1 MTMGFVY
8 VGLLAVG
15 VIYALVSGALGWFS
29 DLGVGDDIH
38 VDVSGHL
45 DAGHAHPI
53 SGTTIATFI
62 TGFGAGGVVA
72 HYLLRWTGLASLATA
87 TACGVVLALA
97 AYLVLELIFSQTQ
110 AGAEYETGEV
120 VGRDAEVVTPIPAG
134 GTGEVAYLAHGQREL
149 APARTSDG
157 SPVPRGRPV
166 VIERVVGQTHYVR
179 PRE

>member
-1 MTMGFVY
+1 VTIGIVY
-8 VGLLAVG
+8 VGLLVMG
-15 VIYALVSGALGWFS
+15 VTYAFVSGAFGWFS
-29 DLGVGDDIH
+29 DLGVGDGIH
-38 VDVSGHL
+38 VDASGHL

-72 HYLLRWTGLASLATA
+72 HYLLRWTGLASLGTA
-87 TACGVVLALA
+87 TLSGLVLALA

-110 AGAEYETGEV
+110 AGAEHDTGEA

-134 GTGEVAYLAHGQREL
+134 GTGEVAYLARGQREL
-149 APARTSDG
+149 ASARTSDG
-157 SPVPRGRPV
+157 TAVPRGRPV
-166 VIERVVGQTHYVR
+166 VIERVVGQTLYVR